1 MNENIR
7 NISKALK
14 NHYENTFRTH
24 GASSA
29 GVDWGD
35 EESKAN
41 LRYKKMLALLPDDYL
56 TREYTLLDVGCG
68 YGGLLQY
75 AHREGIKVQYTG
87 IDLASNMISWAKKNM
102 HNGEFIEGDF
112 IEYNFDG
119 RKFDLIV
126 CNGILTQKLEASFS
140 DMDKLAKNLIKK
152 MFFLCDKGIAFNIMS
167 TYVNFFSPNLYYKHP
182 SEMLVYC
189 LAEIS
194 QKVRLDHSYGLYEY
208 TLYLY
213 K

>member
-1 MNENIR
+1 MPANFKK
-7 NISKALK
+7 ISKLLK
-14 NHYENTFRTH
+14 NHYENTFKRH
-24 GASSA
+24 GPSSA

-35 EESKAN
+35 DESKAN
-41 LRYKKMLALLPDDYL
+41 LRYKKMLALLPDDYV

-75 AHREGIKVQYTG
+75 AQKEQIKLRYTG
-87 IDLASNMISWAKKNM
+87 IDLASNMISWAKKHM

-112 IEYNFDG
+112 IEHNFDE

-152 MFFLCDKGIAFNIMS
+152 MFFVCTKGIAFNIMS

-189 LAEIS
+189 LSEIS